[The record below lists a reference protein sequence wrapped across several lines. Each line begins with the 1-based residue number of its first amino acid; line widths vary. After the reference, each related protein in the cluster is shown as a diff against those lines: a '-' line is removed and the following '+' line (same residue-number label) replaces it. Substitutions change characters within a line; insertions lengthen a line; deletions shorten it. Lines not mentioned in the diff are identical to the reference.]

1 MKRLF
6 GYALVVLL
14 VVLLLG
20 LGTEFYFM
28 DRPTSSSRDVYVGV
42 DAAYQGVAN
51 IEELVNEVKSYTN
64 FFVIGNDV
72 ITYNMTQLNQ
82 VCQYIND
89 SGLYFAPFM
98 HINPTAF
105 NQTQWIIQARQTWGS
120 RFWGL
125 FPYDEA
131 GGAQIDQARSSVE
144 NGNISLMLVQ
154 KADNYTDAA
163 NQFVSNLS
171 SDLSAF
177 KFNDIPLMTSDYALH
192 EFDYRGGY
200 DVVSAEF
207 GYNLSKP
214 LQIALCRGAATMH
227 NEDWG
232 VIITWSYTQPPYLE
246 NGNQLYD
253 DMIYAYQNGAKYII
267 VFDSNPDYTQNI
279 LQQEQLDA
287 IRQFWNYV
295 QANPREENNVQDRMA
310 FVLPTDYGY
319 GFRRPNDS
327 IWGLWPADNLS
338 ANIWNNVTSLV
349 NKYKP
354 NLDIIYE
361 DDLQS
366 SVIHYSKL
374 IFWNGTGFN

>member
-1 MKRLF
+1 MKRLYV
-6 GYALVVLL
+6 YALAVLL

-20 LGTEFYFM
+20 LGAEFYIM
-28 DRPTSSSRDVYVGV
+28 DSSTASSTDVYVGV
-42 DAAYQGVAN
+42 DGAYQGVEN

-64 FFVIGNDV
+64 FFVIGSNV
-72 ITYNMTQLNQ
+72 ITYNMSQLDQ

-98 HINPTAF
+98 HINPEAF
-105 NQTQWIIQARQTWGS
+105 NQTQWVIRARHTWGS

-131 GGAQIDQARSSVE
+131 GGSQIDQARSSVE

-163 NQFVSNLS
+163 NQFASKLNG
-171 SDLSAF
+171 DLAAF

-192 EFDYRGGY
+192 EFDFRGGY
-200 DVVSAEF
+200 NVVLAEF

-214 LQIALCRGAATMH
+214 LQVALCRGAATMH

-232 VIITWSYTQPPYLE
+232 VIITHSYTQPPYLE
-246 NGNQLYD
+246 SGSQLYD
-253 DMIYAYQNGAKYII
+253 DMLYAYQNGAKYVI
-267 VFDSNPDYTQNI
+267 VFDSNPDYTQNV
-279 LQQEQLDA
+279 LQQEQLVA
-287 IRQFWNYV
+287 LKQFWNYI
-295 QANPREENNVQDRMA
+295 QTHPREENKVQDRVA

-319 GFRRPNDS
+319 GFRGPNDT
-327 IWGLWPADNLS
+327 IWGLWSADNLS

-349 NKYKP
+349 EQYKS
-354 NLDIIYE
+354 NIDIVYE

-366 SVIHYSKL
+366 AINYSKL
-374 IFWNGTGFN
+374 IFWNGTGI